1 MRLFYILVASF
12 FLVHLKK
19 LKKKMEKN
27 KLFNWLKIAFQQPI
41 DNNLE
46 CFYYDKKLN
55 VFFSITL
62 LETLLIDEK
71 FKINY
76 TISPYFTD
84 QELEKIR
91 KWIKKI
97 KHKDESIIL
106 IPSYGIFQEEGELI
120 DTINSFLFK
129 NAILLSN
136 STFFE
141 VLQREA
147 IQRKQLISKSE
158 AKKSWWKFW

>member
-1 MRLFYILVASF
+1 
-12 FLVHLKK
+12 
-19 LKKKMEKN
+19 MEEN
-27 KLFNWLKIAFQQPI
+27 NLFNWLKIAFQQPI

-62 LETLLIDEK
+62 LEKLLIDEK

-76 TISPYFTD
+76 SISPYFTD

-91 KWIKKI
+91 NWIKKI
-97 KHKDESIIL
+97 KHNDESIIL
-106 IPSYGIFQEEGELI
+106 IPSYGIFQEDGELI
-120 DTINSFLFK
+120 DKINSFLFK
-129 NAILLSN
+129 NAIRLSN

-147 IQRKQLISKSE
+147 IQRKQLISKSV

>member
-1 MRLFYILVASF
+1 
-12 FLVHLKK
+12 
-19 LKKKMEKN
+19 MEEN

-62 LETLLIDEK
+62 LEKLLIDDK

-76 TISPYFTD
+76 SISTYYTIE
-84 QELEKIR
+84 ELEKIR

-97 KHKDESIIL
+97 KNKNESIIL
-106 IPSYGIFQEEGELI
+106 IQSYGIFQEEGELI
-120 DTINSFLFK
+120 DIINSFLFK
-129 NAILLSN
+129 NAIRLSN
-136 STFFE
+136 STLFE
-141 VLQREA
+141 VYQKELVQKE
-147 IQRKQLISKSE
+147 QLISQSN

>member
-1 MRLFYILVASF
+1 
-12 FLVHLKK
+12 
-19 LKKKMEKN
+19 MEEN

-55 VFFSITL
+55 VFFLITL
-62 LETLLIDEK
+62 LETVLIDEK

-76 TISPYFTD
+76 TISPYYTI

-91 KWIKKI
+91 NWIKKI

-129 NAILLSN
+129 NAIRLSN
-136 STFFE
+136 STLFE
-141 VLQREA
+141 VFQKEMV
-147 IQRKQLISKSE
+147 QKEQVISQSKV
-158 AKKSWWKFW
+158 KKSWWKFW

>member
-1 MRLFYILVASF
+1 
-12 FLVHLKK
+12 
-19 LKKKMEKN
+19 MEEN

-55 VFFSITL
+55 LFFSITL
-62 LETLLIDEK
+62 LEKLLIDEK

-76 TISPYFTD
+76 SISSYYTD

-91 KWIKKI
+91 MWIKKI

-106 IPSYGIFQEEGELI
+106 IPSYGIFKEEGDLI
-120 DTINSFLFK
+120 DVINSFLFK
-129 NAILLSN
+129 NAIRLSN
-136 STFFE
+136 SIFFE
-141 VLQREA
+141 VFQKEA
-147 IQRKQLISKSE
+147 VQRKQIIFKSK

>member
-1 MRLFYILVASF
+1 MG
-12 FLVHLKK
+12 
-19 LKKKMEKN
+19 EN

-46 CFYYDKKLN
+46 CFYFDKKLN
-55 VFFSITL
+55 VCFSITL

-76 TISPYFTD
+76 TISPYYTI

-91 KWIKKI
+91 NWIKKI

-129 NAILLSN
+129 NAIRLSN
-136 STFFE
+136 STLFE
-141 VLQREA
+141 VFQKEMV
-147 IQRKQLISKSE
+147 QKEQVISQSKV
-158 AKKSWWKFW
+158 KKSWWKFW

>member
-1 MRLFYILVASF
+1 MEYNNLFD
-12 FLVHLKK
+12 
-19 LKKKMEKN
+19 
-27 KLFNWLKIAFQQPI
+27 WLKIAFQQPI

-46 CFYYDKKLN
+46 CFYFDKKLN

-62 LETLLIDEK
+62 LEKLLIDEK

-91 KWIKKI
+91 TWIKKI

-106 IPSYGIFQEEGELI
+106 IPSYGIFKKEGELI
-120 DTINSFLFK
+120 DTINIFLFK
-129 NAILLSN
+129 NAIRLSN

-141 VLQREA
+141 VFQTEMV
-147 IQRKQLISKSE
+147 QKEQLISQSKV
-158 AKKSWWKFW
+158 KKSWWKFW

>member
-1 MRLFYILVASF
+1 
-12 FLVHLKK
+12 
-19 LKKKMEKN
+19 MEEN

-62 LETLLIDEK
+62 LERLLIDEK

-76 TISPYFTD
+76 STSPYFTD

-91 KWIKKI
+91 NWIKKI
-97 KHKDESIIL
+97 KHKNESIIL
-106 IPSYGIFQEEGELI
+106 IPSYGIFQEEEELN
-120 DTINSFLFK
+120 DAVNSFLFK
-129 NAILLSN
+129 NAIRLSN
-136 STFFE
+136 STLFE
-141 VLQREA
+141 VFQREA
-147 IQRKQLISKSE
+147 IQRKKLIFKSE

>member
-1 MRLFYILVASF
+1 
-12 FLVHLKK
+12 
-19 LKKKMEKN
+19 MEEN
-27 KLFNWLKIAFQQPI
+27 KLFIWLKIAFQQPI

-46 CFYYDKKLN
+46 CFYFDKKLN
-55 VFFSITL
+55 AFFSITL
-62 LETLLIDEK
+62 LETILIDEK

-76 TISPYFTD
+76 TISPYYTIK
-84 QELEKIR
+84 ELKKIR
-91 KWIKKI
+91 NWIKKI

-129 NAILLSN
+129 NAIRLSN

-141 VLQREA
+141 VFQTEMV
-147 IQRKQLISKSE
+147 QKEQLISQSKV
-158 AKKSWWKFW
+158 KKSWWKFW